1 MEAIVRNLRV
11 VWDLLFAREVLLV
24 GATAI
29 LTHFFDVRKLKKERH
44 TKYQGHL
51 YSPLA

>member
-29 LTHFFDVRKLKKERH
+29 FTHFFDVRKLKKERH
-44 TKYQGHL
+44 TKY
-51 YSPLA
+51 

>member
-29 LTHFFDVRKLKKERH
+29 LTHFFDVRKLKKSVIQNIR
-44 TKYQGHL
+44 TK
-51 YSPLA
+51 SEKA